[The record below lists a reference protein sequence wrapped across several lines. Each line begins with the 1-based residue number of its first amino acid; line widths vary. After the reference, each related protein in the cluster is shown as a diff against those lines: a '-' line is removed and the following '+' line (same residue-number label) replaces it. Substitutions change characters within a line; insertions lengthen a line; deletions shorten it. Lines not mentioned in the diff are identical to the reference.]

1 MDSSVESVLARLRA
15 SRSPAWLQIIGE
27 AELDRPAEPEPGPE
41 RVLAPYLGLL
51 TQVGDGIQLTR
62 AGYLPKSAVVD
73 LLTALGWDDDW
84 PGKNFRE
91 DLTRPILD
99 LRESAQR
106 LGLVRKYR
114 GQLVPTKLGRKL
126 ATDPAALWWHL
137 AARLPEAPDKHE
149 AEAGILYLLLIAAGR
164 PYAEAMVA
172 EGMTLLGW
180 VFSDGEQITGES
192 VHYATFETRAV
203 FRRLNLY
210 VAKSH
215 WAAPDVPSGEGRR
228 LARAALLGHTEPIS
242 PEVPR
247 ADRLIQ
253 LTVTMREVDPVIWRR
268 LKVPDSLTLQQ
279 FHDVLQTALG
289 WQERHL
295 HLFDIEGVIYSD
307 ADEDFADLDNRPHGD
322 ENSVSIGSIAAAVAD
337 FRYDYDFG
345 DGWEHDI
352 HIEAIT
358 VASGAAIPI
367 VLDGARACPPEDCGG
382 PGGYADL
389 LRVLADPG
397 SNLYEH
403 LQARVG
409 GDFDPEA
416 FDKAAT
422 NELLARQDRHARHR
436 PS

>member
-1 MDSSVESVLARLRA
+1 MDSSVESVLARLRG
-15 SRSPAWLQIIGE
+15 SRSPAWLQIIDE
-27 AELDRPAEPEPGPE
+27 AALDRRVGEEPDPA
-41 RVLAPYLGLL
+41 RVVAPYLELL
-51 TQVGDGIQLTR
+51 TRIGDGIQLTR
-62 AGYLPKSAVVD
+62 AGYLPKSVVLE

-84 PGKNFRE
+84 PGTNFRE

-99 LRESAQR
+99 LRESGRQ
-106 LGLVRKYR
+106 LGLLRKYR
-114 GQLVPTKLGRKL
+114 GQVVPTKLGRKL
-126 ATDPAALWWHL
+126 VTSPTALWWHL
-137 AARLPEAPDKHE
+137 ADRLPNAQDEPAID
-149 AEAGILYLLLIAAGR
+149 AGILFMLLIAAGR
-164 PYAEAMVA
+164 PYAEATVA

-180 VFSDGEQITGES
+180 VFADGEQITGES
-192 VHYATFETRAV
+192 VHYATFETRAL

-228 LARAALLGHTEPIS
+228 LARAALVGHTEPIS
-242 PEVPR
+242 LEVPQ

-253 LTVTMREVDPVIWRR
+253 LTVTMREVDPVMWRR
-268 LKVPDSLTLQQ
+268 LKVPDSLTLRQ
-279 FHDVLQTALG
+279 FHGVLQTALG
-289 WQERHL
+289 WQESHL

-307 ADEDFADLDNRPHGD
+307 ADEDFADLDDRPHGD
-322 ENSVSIGSIAAAVAD
+322 ETSVSIASIASAVAD

-358 VASGAAIPI
+358 AATGPAVPV

-403 LQARVG
+403 IRARVG
-409 GDFDPEA
+409 IDFDPEA
-416 FDKAAT
+416 FDAAAT
-422 NELLARQDRHARHR
+422 NELLARQDQHTRHR
-436 PS
+436 PR